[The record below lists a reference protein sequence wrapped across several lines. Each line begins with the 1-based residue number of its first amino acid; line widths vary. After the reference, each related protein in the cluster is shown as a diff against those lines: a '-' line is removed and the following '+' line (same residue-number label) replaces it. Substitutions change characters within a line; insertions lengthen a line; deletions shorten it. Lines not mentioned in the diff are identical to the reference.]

1 MAKGENSA
9 SADKVLAKVAAIE
22 LKMEELKSATRTA
35 VWVGRLVLL
44 VVAVVIILQVLSVI
58 NIFRNIDKEAYAK
71 AAQEELVALI
81 PKGGAEAGNLAE
93 NLAPVYQEALFKEF
107 DKSMP
112 EIAETF
118 TREMDLLIKNV
129 GEFVNRSLEEKFN
142 KMLEKQLGVLAAD
155 MPELKDSAK
164 RKEIMDGT
172 LDVAHTASLKLAN
185 ELFKPQIEVL
195 SDLSA
200 TLDSASIPDNIA
212 KMNDTQLVHY
222 AAQRLGDLLLLKLVV
237 FEDVFAEAGKPSAPM
252 AQAADKK
259 IPEGK

>member
-9 SADKVLAKVAAIE
+9 SADKVLAKVTAIE
-22 LKMEELKSATRTA
+22 RKMEDLKSATRTA

-44 VVAVVIILQVLSVI
+44 VVSVVIILQVLSII

-81 PKGGAEAGNLAE
+81 PKVGAEAGNLAE
-93 NLAPVYQEALFKEF
+93 KLAPVYQEALFKEF
-107 DKSMP
+107 DKGMP

-118 TREMDLLIKNV
+118 TQEMDLLIKNV
-129 GEFVNRSLEEKFN
+129 GDFVNRSLEEKFN
-142 KMLEKQLGVLAAD
+142 NMLEKQLGILAKD
-155 MPELKDSAK
+155 MPELKDPAK

-200 TLDSASIPDNIA
+200 TIESSAIPDNIN
-212 KMNDTQLVHY
+212 KMNDSQLVHF

-237 FEDVFAEAGKPSAPM
+237 FEDVFTEAGKPIATQPK
-252 AQAADKK
+252 AADKK
-259 IPEGK
+259 VPEGK